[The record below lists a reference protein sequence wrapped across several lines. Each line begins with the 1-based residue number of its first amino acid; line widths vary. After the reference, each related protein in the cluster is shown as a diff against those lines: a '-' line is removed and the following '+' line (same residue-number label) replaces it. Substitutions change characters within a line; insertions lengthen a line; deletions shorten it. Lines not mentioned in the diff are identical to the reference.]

1 MIKHS
6 RGSLKCGLLLPQKC
20 CIKHSILRLMMKP
33 LPITVRH
40 IRDVFKETLP
50 QIPKLSLNLTQLCYH
65 IHYYIHMNYI
75 YRISNCIIL
84 TH

>member
-33 LPITVRH
+33 LPITVRR

-50 QIPKLSLNLTQLCYH
+50 QIPKLSLNLTPTVMLSHTLLYSH
-65 IHYYIHMNYI
+65 ELYI
-75 YRISNCIIL
+75 
-84 TH
+84 